1 MQAAFIIFLALLF
14 SAFFSGMEIAFLSA
28 NRLRIELDKK
38 RGLLSSGI
46 VGYFQRNSGLYLV
59 TILVGN
65 NTALVIYGLMMSKIL
80 SPVLQPFVGNHF
92 VQIVANTFL
101 STLIILFFAEFL
113 PKAIFRVNPN
123 RTLNLFAFPVFFFHV
138 VLFPI
143 SYISMLLS
151 NVLLSVVGVKRH
163 KHEKQKVFG
172 RLDLDGLVNEMSNSE
187 AQVKIEEEHEIK
199 IFRNAL
205 DFSKVKLRDCMV
217 PRAEIVAVEDDTVIE
232 ELRQRFVET
241 GFSKILVYKDSID
254 NIVGYVSSKDLFKHP
269 KSLHNN
275 LIAPIFVPETMAA
288 NRLLHLLLQE
298 HKSMAI
304 VVDEFGGTAGLVTIE
319 DIMEV
324 IFGEIEDEHDVEEL
338 VEKAL
343 ADGEYVFSAR
353 LEVDYINERYP
364 LNIPVSDEYNTLAG
378 FVMSAT
384 GRIPKAG
391 EKLSFPD
398 LNITILKAGSTRVEL
413 LRIKRAAS

>member
-1 MQAAFIIFLALLF
+1 MQTVFIILLTLLF

-46 VGYFQRNSGLYLV
+46 VEYFQRNPGLYLV

-65 NTALVIYGLMMSKIL
+65 NTALVVYGLMMSRML
-80 SPVLQPFVGNHF
+80 SPALELFVSNHF
-92 VQIVANTFL
+92 VQILANTFL

-138 VLFPI
+138 ILFPI
-143 SYISMLLS
+143 SYVSMLIS
-151 NVLLSVVGVKRH
+151 NVLLSIFGVKQK
-163 KHEKQKVFG
+163 KHEKQRIFG
-172 RLDLDGLVNEMSNSE
+172 RLDLDSLVNESSSSGKQNE
-187 AQVKIEEEHEIK
+187 IEEEHEVK

-217 PRAEIVAVEDDTVIE
+217 PRAEIIAVEDDTTIE

-269 KSLHNN
+269 KSLYNN
-275 LIAPIFVPETMAA
+275 LITPIFVPETMAA
-288 NRLLHLLLQE
+288 NRLLHFLLQE

-324 IFGEIEDEHDVEEL
+324 IFGEIEDEHDVEEQI
-338 VEKAL
+338 EKSL
-343 ADGEYVFSAR
+343 PNGEFVFSAR
-353 LEVDYINERYP
+353 LEVDYINKQYL
-364 LNIPVSDEYNTLAG
+364 LNIPVSEEYNTLAG
-378 FVMSAT
+378 FVMSET

-391 EKLSFPD
+391 EKLSFAN
-398 LNITILKAGSTRVEL
+398 LNITVLKAGKTRIEL
-413 LRIKRAAS
+413 LRIKPTDN